1 MRAGINYS
9 IDGSI
14 MYIVKSYGCGALFLD
29 CFMVILT
36 GGLWFIWM
44 GMRAIKNQNKRNYFI
59 KF

>member
-1 MRAGINYS
+1 
-9 IDGSI
+9 
-14 MYIVKSYGCGALFLD
+14 MYIVKRYGCGALLFD

-44 GMRAIKNQNKRNYFI
+44 GIRAIKNQNKRSYFI